1 MDGRQPRGTLDCAR
15 RTSVRAGWWHAC
27 GKVSHGR
34 AAVYSSRSRHRRG
47 GDMKRLHSGVL
58 LLMASALCA
67 VGASAQ
73 PFPNRPVKLIVA
85 DSTGGAPDQLAR
97 LVAQKLSDNLGQQV
111 VVDNRAGAGGVVG
124 AEMAA
129 KSAPDGYTLL
139 LTTTAIYA
147 ILPNLRKDLPY
158 DPVKDFVP
166 ISRIATTSNV
176 LVVNN
181 ALPVKSIAELVKLAR
196 EKPGVLNYASA
207 GVGTPAHLAG
217 EMLNLLADIKVV
229 HVPYKG
235 AAPAL
240 TDVIAGNVQYII
252 TSPIAAGAHMTSGRV
267 RALATTGA
275 ERNPSLPD
283 LPTIAETVPGYEI
296 TQTWGIVVPAGTPP
310 ELASRL
316 NAEIVKVMSQSD
328 VKEKVVATGATP
340 AGDSQAAFG
349 AYMAKE
355 RQRLGEVITKRS
367 IVLTELT
374 PRFSMSFRYVYF
386 SRDMRSYGPL
396 VSVTPSE

>member
-1 MDGRQPRGTLDCAR
+1 ME
-15 RTSVRAGWWHAC
+15 
-27 GKVSHGR
+27 
-34 AAVYSSRSRHRRG
+34 
-47 GDMKRLHSGVL
+47 RLHRGVL
-58 LLMASALCA
+58 LLVVSALCA

-73 PFPNRPVKLIVA
+73 PYPNRPIRLIVA
-85 DSTGGAPDQLAR
+85 DSAGGAPDQLGR
-97 LVAQKLSDNLGQQV
+97 LVSQKLSDNLGQPV
-111 VVDNRAGAGGVVG
+111 VVDNRAGAGGVLG
-124 AEMAA
+124 AEIAA

-147 ILPNLRKDLPY
+147 ILPNLRKNLPY
-158 DPVKDFVP
+158 DPVNDFVP
-166 ISRIATTSNV
+166 ISRIATASNV

-181 ALPVKSIAELVKLAR
+181 ALPAKNIAELVKLAK
-196 EKPGVLNYASA
+196 EKPGALNYASA

-240 TDVIAGNVQYII
+240 TDVIAGNAQYII
-252 TSPIAAGAHMTSGRV
+252 TSPIAAGAHMTGGRV

-296 TQTWGIVVPAGTPP
+296 TQTWGIVAPAGTPP
-310 ELASRL
+310 DVASRL
-316 NAEIVKVMSQSD
+316 NAEIVKVMSQPD
-328 VKEKVVATGATP
+328 VKEKVLATGATP
-340 AGDSQAAFG
+340 VGDSQAAFE

-355 RQRLGEVITKRS
+355 RQRLGEVITKRG
-367 IVLTELT
+367 IVLTE
-374 PRFSMSFRYVYF
+374 
-386 SRDMRSYGPL
+386 
-396 VSVTPSE
+396 

>member
-1 MDGRQPRGTLDCAR
+1 MKHL
-15 RTSVRAGWWHAC
+15 
-27 GKVSHGR
+27 
-34 AAVYSSRSRHRRG
+34 HR
-47 GDMKRLHSGVL
+47 GVL
-58 LLMASALCA
+58 LLAAFALGA

-73 PFPNRPVKLIVA
+73 PYPNRPIKLIVA
-85 DSTGGAPDQLAR
+85 DAAGGAPDQLGR
-97 LVAQKLSDNLGQQV
+97 LLAQKLSDTLGQPV

-129 KSAPDGYTLL
+129 KSPPDGYTLL

-147 ILPNLRKDLPY
+147 ILPNLRKNLPY

-166 ISRIATTSNV
+166 ITRIATASNV

-181 ALPVKSIAELVKLAR
+181 ALPAKNVAELVKLAK
-196 EKPGVLNYASA
+196 EKPGALNYASA

-240 TDVIAGNVQYII
+240 TDVIAGNAQYII
-252 TSPIAAGAHMTSGRV
+252 TSPIAAGAHMSGGRV

-275 ERNPSLPD
+275 ERNPGLPD

-296 TQTWGIVVPAGTPP
+296 TQTWGIVVPAGTPA
-310 ELASRL
+310 EIASML
-316 NAEIVKVMSQSD
+316 NAGIVKVMGQPD
-328 VKEKVVATGATP
+328 VKEKVLATGATP
-340 AGDSQAAFG
+340 AFDSQAAFD

-355 RQRLGEVITKRS
+355 RQRLGEVITKRD
-367 IVLTELT
+367 IVLT
-374 PRFSMSFRYVYF
+374 
-386 SRDMRSYGPL
+386 D
-396 VSVTPSE
+396 